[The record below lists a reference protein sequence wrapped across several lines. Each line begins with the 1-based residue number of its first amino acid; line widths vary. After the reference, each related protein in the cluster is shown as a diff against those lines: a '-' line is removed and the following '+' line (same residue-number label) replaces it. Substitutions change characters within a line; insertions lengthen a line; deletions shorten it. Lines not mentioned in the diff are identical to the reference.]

1 MKNLSE
7 LKISSPDTQSADKG
21 LHKKSPPTSIYD
33 LPLTPDLR
41 NLLWIGII
49 FLLFVILPLNL
60 ITPPP
65 TTPPLTQREQAIIN
79 WTTYIIYACIIVGL
93 LFWKATKR
101 FVFDVDS
108 RRLTIRYQWL
118 FFSFKFHEIAFQD
131 IYRFNL
137 HFEKRKNAE
146 YLTLLRRTGK
156 PVLLKM
162 KRKKDDLNFHLT
174 HLNAMLEEFGGE
186 QFLRTSARDL
196 VPLSVSGEKDNET
209 SYFGTPGHST
219 PSRDMDH
226 KITLTPYFLLI
237 ISPVL
242 FLLSWFLTY
251 AFYLLLSDRSATESS
266 SWLQLASCLLIALN
280 CLWAILFLFYG
291 LRVKDM
297 DLERDYGKLGGDPL
311 FIPPRIMTRLTDI
324 LKVTYIPP
332 EKVPLYKNLR
342 KILLG
347 NGCVP
352 ILASFVFFFL

>member
-7 LKISSPDTQSADKG
+7 LKKSSPDTQSADRG
-21 LHKKSPPTSIYD
+21 PHKKSPSIYD

-65 TTPPLTQREQAIIN
+65 TTPPPTQREQAIID
-79 WTTYIIYACIIVGL
+79 WLTYIIYACIIVGL

-101 FVFDVDS
+101 FTFDADS
-108 RRLTIRYQWL
+108 HRLTIRYQWL
-118 FFSFKFHEIAFQD
+118 FFSLKLREIAFID
-131 IYRFNL
+131 IDRFDL
-137 HFEKRKNAE
+137 HFEKRRNAE

-162 KRKKDDLNFHLT
+162 KRKKDDLNFHLF
-174 HLNAMLEEFGGE
+174 HLNVMLEEFGGE
-186 QFLRTSARDL
+186 QFLKTSVGDH
-196 VPLSVSGEKDNET
+196 SVSGEKDDET

-237 ISPVL
+237 VSPVL
-242 FLLSWFLTY
+242 FLLSWLLTY
-251 AFYLLLSDRSATESS
+251 AFYLLLSDRPVTESS
-266 SWLQLASCLLIALN
+266 SWWLLASCLLIALN

-297 DLERDYGKLGGDPL
+297 ELERDHGKLGGDPL

-324 LKVTYIPP
+324 LKVTYITP

-352 ILASFVFFFL
+352 ILASFVFIFI